1 MIKKF
6 DTNAVDDLI
15 RDSLG
20 SDENL
25 EMYLNDIPEDEAVIA
40 QLMKEVLWMIR
51 IVNKILKP
59 FNRKLVLFHHKW
71 LQRPT
76 TYCAMIPT
84 SNTTLE
90 YGHKNQ

>member
-25 EMYLNDIPEDEAVIA
+25 EMYLNDIPEDEAFIA
-40 QLMKEVLWMIR
+40 QLMKEVL
-51 IVNKILKP
+51 
-59 FNRKLVLFHHKW
+59 
-71 LQRPT
+71 
-76 TYCAMIPT
+76 
-84 SNTTLE
+84 
-90 YGHKNQ
+90 

>member
-25 EMYLNDIPEDEAVIA
+25 EVYLNDIPEDEAVIA
-40 QLMKEVLWMIR
+40 QLMKEV
-51 IVNKILKP
+51 
-59 FNRKLVLFHHKW
+59 F
-71 LQRPT
+71 
-76 TYCAMIPT
+76 
-84 SNTTLE
+84 
-90 YGHKNQ
+90 

>member
-25 EMYLNDIPEDEAVIA
+25 EMYLNDIPEDEALIA
-40 QLMKEVLWMIR
+40 QLMKEVLWSKNP
-51 IVNKILKP
+51 NKS
-59 FNRKLVLFHHKW
+59 KLDLNH
-71 LQRPT
+71 
-76 TYCAMIPT
+76 
-84 SNTTLE
+84 
-90 YGHKNQ
+90 

>member
-25 EMYLNDIPEDEAVIA
+25 EMYLNDIPEDEALIA
-40 QLMKEVLWMIR
+40 PLMKEVL
-51 IVNKILKP
+51 
-59 FNRKLVLFHHKW
+59 
-71 LQRPT
+71 
-76 TYCAMIPT
+76 
-84 SNTTLE
+84 
-90 YGHKNQ
+90 

>member
-25 EMYLNDIPEDEAVIA
+25 EVYLNDIPEDEATIA
-40 QLMKEVLWMIR
+40 QLMKEV
-51 IVNKILKP
+51 
-59 FNRKLVLFHHKW
+59 F
-71 LQRPT
+71 
-76 TYCAMIPT
+76 
-84 SNTTLE
+84 
-90 YGHKNQ
+90 

>member
-25 EMYLNDIPEDEAVIA
+25 EVYLNAIPEDEAVIA
-40 QLMKEVLWMIR
+40 QLMKEV
-51 IVNKILKP
+51 
-59 FNRKLVLFHHKW
+59 F
-71 LQRPT
+71 
-76 TYCAMIPT
+76 
-84 SNTTLE
+84 
-90 YGHKNQ
+90 

>member
-25 EMYLNDIPEDEAVIA
+25 EVYLNDIREDEAVIA
-40 QLMKEVLWMIR
+40 LLMKEV
-51 IVNKILKP
+51 
-59 FNRKLVLFHHKW
+59 F
-71 LQRPT
+71 
-76 TYCAMIPT
+76 
-84 SNTTLE
+84 
-90 YGHKNQ
+90 

>member
-25 EMYLNDIPEDEAVIA
+25 EMYLNDIPEDEALIA
-40 QLMKEVLWMIR
+40 QLMKEVLWSKYP
-51 IVNKILKP
+51 NKS
-59 FNRKLVLFHHKW
+59 KLDLNH
-71 LQRPT
+71 
-76 TYCAMIPT
+76 
-84 SNTTLE
+84 
-90 YGHKNQ
+90 

>member
-25 EMYLNDIPEDEAVIA
+25 EVYLNDIPEDEAVIA
-40 QLMKEVLWMIR
+40 QLMKEVFWSNL
-51 IVNKILKP
+51 LS
-59 FNRKLVLFHHKW
+59 KLNLNHKW

-84 SNTTLE
+84 SNTISL
-90 YGHKNQ
+90 

>member
-1 MIKKF
+1 MIQKF

-15 RDSLG
+15 RESLG

-84 SNTTLE
+84 SNTTSL
-90 YGHKNQ
+90 

>member
-25 EMYLNDIPEDEAVIA
+25 EVYLNDIPEDEALIA
-40 QLMKEVLWMIR
+40 QLMKEVL
-51 IVNKILKP
+51 
-59 FNRKLVLFHHKW
+59 
-71 LQRPT
+71 
-76 TYCAMIPT
+76 
-84 SNTTLE
+84 
-90 YGHKNQ
+90 

>member
-40 QLMKEVLWMIR
+40 QLMKEV
-51 IVNKILKP
+51 
-59 FNRKLVLFHHKW
+59 F
-71 LQRPT
+71 
-76 TYCAMIPT
+76 
-84 SNTTLE
+84 
-90 YGHKNQ
+90 

>member
-6 DTNAVDDLI
+6 DSSAVDDLI

-40 QLMKEVLWMIR
+40 QLMKEVLWSKNP
-51 IVNKILKP
+51 NKS
-59 FNRKLVLFHHKW
+59 KLDLNH
-71 LQRPT
+71 
-76 TYCAMIPT
+76 
-84 SNTTLE
+84 
-90 YGHKNQ
+90 

>member
-25 EMYLNDIPEDEAVIA
+25 EVYLNDIPEDEAVIA
-40 QLMKEVLWMIR
+40 QLMKEVL
-51 IVNKILKP
+51 
-59 FNRKLVLFHHKW
+59 
-71 LQRPT
+71 
-76 TYCAMIPT
+76 
-84 SNTTLE
+84 
-90 YGHKNQ
+90 